1 MEILESLWRASWQ
14 GALAV
19 AAVWLLC
26 RVRRLP
32 AAARCGLW
40 WLVSLKLLV
49 DLAGLPAVSLP
60 LLPPAASDGLV
71 PAAAAPPSAVTA
83 APAAPIAAPDSFL
96 PSRPAAARFPWEAVL
111 IGLWGLGIAVQGGWL
126 VREHLHL
133 CALRRRAAA
142 VRDPEVLALFT
153 DLVRRLGLRREPLL
167 LESAEVA
174 SPQATGFAEP
184 AILLPHAAR
193 DLPASDLE
201 MALCHEL
208 AHLRRR
214 DLWLGWVP
222 AAAERLF
229 FFHPLVGLAAREYAL
244 AREAACDA
252 EVLDFLGAAPKAYG
266 RLLLK
271 LGVAPRAAVGA
282 AAGAASSWIHLK
294 RRLLMLQ
301 ETTSAAAPRR
311 SRAWLWLAAPV
322 ALLALIPLQ
331 LVRAQDPAAAP
342 KSTLAAEMAEIG
354 EPAERGQGTPVPEPG
369 RAAEEE
375 HPLLAG
381 KKGWEMAGTPTAAS
395 YASNE
400 TSYVVTRGQDSSVMR
415 GDMDDLRTAR
425 KLGKKWGGDVI
436 WFERD
441 GKAYAIRD
449 AATVAKAHELFAPQ
463 TELGEQQGALGEQQ
477 GALGEQQG
485 KLGVQQAKL
494 GAQMATLAAEQAE
507 RAMKGEEGSE
517 QAFESRVKELEENME
532 ELGRQQEALG
542 AKQEALGEKQEKLGE
557 QQEKLAMEAEKKL
570 DALIDEAVKKG
581 LAEEVER

>member
-26 RVRRLP
+26 RLRRLP

-60 LLPPAASDGLV
+60 LLPPAASEGVVL
-71 PAAAAPPSAVTA
+71 AATAPPSA
-83 APAAPIAAPDSFL
+83 APALAERGSFL
-96 PSRPAAARFPWEAVL
+96 LSRPAAASFPWETVL
-111 IGLWGLGIAVQGGWL
+111 LALWGLGIAVQGGWL

-133 CALRRRAAA
+133 GALRRRAAA

-153 DLVRRLGLRREPLL
+153 GLVRRLGLRREPLL

-184 AILLPHAAR
+184 AILLPAGAAR

-331 LVRAQDPAAAP
+331 LVRAENPAAAP
-342 KSTLAAEMAEIG
+342 KSTPSAQMAERAEMG
-354 EPAERGQGTPVPEPG
+354 EPAEAAEIGQGTPVPEPG
-369 RAAEEE
+369 RAAERK
-375 HPLLAG
+375 HL
-381 KKGWEMAGTPTAAS
+381 

-415 GDMDDLRTAR
+415 GNMDDLRTAR

-449 AATVAKAHELFAPQ
+449 SATVARAHELFAPQ
-463 TELGEQQGALGEQQ
+463 TELGEKQGALGEQQ

-494 GAQMATLAAEQAE
+494 GAEMATLAAQQAE
-507 RAMKGEEGSE
+507 RAMKDEEGSE
-517 QAFESRVKELEENME
+517 EAFESRVKELEEKIE

-542 AKQEALGEKQEKLGE
+542 AKQEALGEQQEKLGE